1 MIKRRPPCD
10 GDAKVS
16 APYKKINLDTTHVM
30 QQHFLRMDIGS
41 TERCATPSTLQ
52 SHCVSL
58 PCRISCLQK
67 AGQTMKIRDL
77 KLLPTRVGR
86 RHQLIIKIETDEGIS
101 GWGESGLIG
110 RELAVMGAL
119 RHYRELIVGKNP
131 FDIGA
136 IWQDLYRSQ
145 YFEGGRVLTA
155 AISAIDIALHDIKG
169 KALGVPVYQ
178 LLGGKHREWV
188 PLFATTHAPMG
199 PKLLEDAALLIGQGW
214 NTIRTTMHS
223 PHELNEIGENVYE
236 PWESIGPTAHWLNKL
251 REALGSLAVIGIDYH
266 HRLSVAEAASFCQ
279 KLGRDTLDFLEE
291 PIRDEN
297 PEAYE
302 ALRRMTHVPF
312 AIGEEFSSKWQFLP
326 YIERGITNYAR
337 VDVCNVGGLT
347 EAMKVAGW
355 AEAHYIDL
363 MPHNPLGPICTAA
376 TAHLAAAVPNFA
388 SLEIRQSPTEQS
400 GFYDERLFPVQH
412 ERVGPRLIISDR
424 PGLGVEFDE
433 HAGAHEEFV
442 PDLRLERTRYMR
454 RRDGSLTNW

>member
-1 MIKRRPPCD
+1 MVQRRRSALAGILRLWNSQTAPGQ
-10 GDAKVS
+10 GDLMKV
-16 APYKKINLDTTHVM
+16 
-30 QQHFLRMDIGS
+30 
-41 TERCATPSTLQ
+41 
-52 SHCVSL
+52 
-58 PCRISCLQK
+58 
-67 AGQTMKIRDL
+67 RDL
-77 KLLPTRVGR
+77 KLFPTMVGR
-86 RHQLIIKIETDEGIS
+86 RHQLIIKVETDEGIH
-101 GWGESGLIG
+101 GWGESGLSG

-119 RHYRELIVGKNP
+119 RHYRELLIGRNP

-155 AISAIDIALHDIKG
+155 AIAAIDIALHDIKG
-169 KALGVPVYQ
+169 KALGVPVHQ
-178 LLGGKHREWV
+178 LLGGKHRDWV
-188 PLFATTHAPMG
+188 PLFATTGAPMG
-199 PKLLEDAALLIGQGW
+199 PKLIDDAELLISEGW
-214 NTIRTTMHS
+214 NVIRTWMHA
-223 PHELNEIGENVYE
+223 PGEQREDGDPVYE

-251 REALGSLAVIGIDYH
+251 REAVGDRAVLGIDYH

-291 PIRDEN
+291 PIRDET

-302 ALRRMTHVPF
+302 ALRRLTHVPF

-337 VDVCNVGGLT
+337 IDVCNVGGLT

-363 MPHNPLGPICTAA
+363 MPHNPLGPICSAV

-388 SLEIRQSPTEQS
+388 WMEIRQSPTEQL
-400 GFYDERLFPVQH
+400 GFYDERLFPVQP
-412 ERVGPRLIISDR
+412 VQQGPRLIVPTV

-433 HAGAHEEFV
+433 KAAEHAEFQ
-442 PDLRLERTRYMR
+442 PKSGRLLR
-454 RRDGSLTNW
+454 RRDGSLTNS